1 MAMFH
6 EIERRDVMD
15 YIVSVAEENE
25 HIVALITVG
34 SGAFG
39 YTDALSDLD
48 MVVAIDKDENMEHVM
63 DYIHAQLNKRLNFIY
78 QKQALER
85 RLQVYVS
92 DHYLEIDIGYGAYTR
107 AAAHRKDWKVIFDKT
122 GTVDERMRN
131 SWIKHENEPK
141 LDRYNQKLAEC
152 ADSVWHH
159 LMHAAVAIKR
169 RQPWRAAAEIE
180 IARNLLIE
188 LLGCRYGLDTSRNRD
203 VDKFPETVL
212 AMLHKTLVSNLEQ
225 ESLWINLLTLT
236 DAVYTEFER
245 SGEQAH
251 IPVNRCQVN
260 EYINACRNG

>member
-48 MVVAIDKDENMEHVM
+48 MVVAIDKDENMEYVM

-92 DHYLEIDIGYGAYTR
+92 DHYLEIDIGYGAYTS
-107 AAAHRKDWKVIFDKT
+107 AAAIRKDWKVLFDKSA
-122 GTVDERMRN
+122 TVDEMMKK
-131 SWIKHENEPK
+131 SWEKRESEPK
-141 LDRYNQKLAEC
+141 TEAGSIQSK
-152 ADSVWHH
+152 
-159 LMHAAVAIKR
+159 
-169 RQPWRAAAEIE
+169 
-180 IARNLLIE
+180 AR
-188 LLGCRYGLDTSRNRD
+188 GMR
-203 VDKFPETVL
+203 
-212 AMLHKTLVSNLEQ
+212 
-225 ESLWINLLTLT
+225 
-236 DAVYTEFER
+236 
-245 SGEQAH
+245 
-251 IPVNRCQVN
+251 
-260 EYINACRNG
+260 